1 MLLDPV
7 LSLILA
13 FCLLGFLL
21 YKRISVGLVLLVVPL
36 FLALL
41 TLEPGGILMVL
52 YNTVN
57 PFSQSGLF
65 ALLIIVSTFLIAW
78 LSYLYEDCGEIRKLG
93 DSLNRLIKKTG
104 LLLAV
109 SPAVMSLLPIAGGAL
124 LSAPIV
130 SFLIKDSNLK
140 PAKGSYINLWFRHIP
155 VLIYPL
161 SQSVIIASA
170 LTGIP
175 LFVVILFQVPAM
187 MIMTVI
193 GYFFGLRGNVYRRVG
208 ELTWDHKITK
218 LFVKSILPIVSAI
231 TLAITL
237 SAIWSGL
244 VQQGLS
250 LFIAS
255 VAGIV
260 MLIVVSHSTYKT
272 ISKSLLRWS
281 VYDVTLATYGAFL
294 FQNVMVAANV
304 PHVLKPLAQGSAS
317 ELPILVSMPFL
328 LGFLMGS
335 AIGSLTVS
343 TSILTG
349 AIEFTPKIV
358 MLLYTS
364 SFLGYVVSPLHLCL
378 VFTLKYFNTTLY
390 EFYRY
395 AIPSAIL
402 TCLAMILLYLILP

>member
-13 FCLLGFLL
+13 FCLLGLLL

-36 FLALL
+36 FLAML
-41 TLEPGGILMVL
+41 TLEPSGILMVL
-52 YNTVN
+52 YSTIN

-65 ALLIIVSTFLIAW
+65 ALLIIISTFFIAW
-78 LSYLYEDCGEIRKLG
+78 LSYLYDDCGEVKNLG
-93 DSLNRLIKKTG
+93 DSLSRLIKRSG

-130 SFLIKDSNLK
+130 SLLIKDSNLNS
-140 PAKGSYINLWFRHIP
+140 AKGSYINLWFRHIP
-155 VLIYPL
+155 VLVYPL
-161 SQSVIIASA
+161 AQSVILASA

-175 LFVVILFQVPAM
+175 LFVVILFQTP
-187 MIMTVI
+187 IMAVMAVV
-193 GYFFGLRGNVYRRVG
+193 GYLFGFRGNKYRRAG
-208 ELTWDHKITK
+208 ELTWNHETTNV
-218 LFVKSILPIVSAI
+218 FVKSILPIASAI
-231 TLAITL
+231 VLAITL
-237 SAIWSGL
+237 SIAWKGL

-250 LFIAS
+250 LFMAS
-255 VAGIV
+255 VVGIIV
-260 MLIVVSHSTYKT
+260 LIIVSRPTYKT

-294 FQNVMVAANV
+294 FQNVMTSANI
-304 PHVLKPLAQGSAS
+304 PDILKPLASSSTS
-317 ELPILVSMPFL
+317 ELPLLASIPFL

-335 AIGSLTVS
+335 VIGSLTIS

-349 AIEFTPKIV
+349 IIEFTPKV
-358 MLLYTS
+358 AMLLYAS
-364 SFLGYVVSPLHLCL
+364 SFLGYIISPLHLCL
-378 VFTLKYFNTTLY
+378 VFTLRYFNTTLY

-395 AIPSAIL
+395 AVPS
-402 TCLAMILLYLILP
+402 TMVTYLATLLIYLILP